1 MDSHTNVFCVDDLT
15 PSDLKTLLLHLN
27 IVVRSDMGVEKMKET
42 LQLSSIYMEKFES
55 YDLRDVVVFFNE
67 DTQVVNLVTK
77 DKKEAL
83 YELDCEYPCCICHFN
98 VDDDGECGQG
108 LQCSVCESWFHNKC
122 TDTPLAN
129 EFYNSLTDSPE
140 FIKICC
146 PPCLKNGQV
155 KRLYKQIAKFQGDF
169 KKELSDVKLL
179 LNSYLQSSETEF
191 TTLCDKIESHK
202 GDVSCIKTEISCVT
216 NELECL
222 KSAVNSDLSRF
233 SNDIGEKI
241 QMNADTVK
249 KSHKGDVSCFKSEI
263 SCIASKLKGSK
274 NTVNSDLLSFSD
286 DVGEIFQQ
294 NVTSAIEN
302 LEEVTYKLKETSQI
316 ASNSVK
322 NLSEKAG
329 LNASAI
335 ESALDRVV
343 DNAER
348 LDKIVLR
355 SLSDNVIKSAEKIQQ
370 RLNDNVLLPG
380 TLASKLAGDLSD
392 KLAPEIVASLPNCS
406 HNPREHPLQSPS
418 QENAWITK
426 GAPNQGS
433 YLIAVIA
440 VPQNMQFTAKY
451 REICLF
457 P

>member
-202 GDVSCIKTEISCVT
+202 GDVSCIKTEISCVAS
-216 NELECL
+216 ELE
-222 KSAVNSDLSRF
+222 
-233 SNDIGEKI
+233 
-241 QMNADTVK
+241 T
-249 KSHKGDVSCFKSEI
+249 
-263 SCIASKLKGSK
+263 
-274 NTVNSDLLSFSD
+274 
-286 DVGEIFQQ
+286 
-294 NVTSAIEN
+294 
-302 LEEVTYKLKETSQI
+302 
-316 ASNSVK
+316 
-322 NLSEKAG
+322 
-329 LNASAI
+329 
-335 ESALDRVV
+335 
-343 DNAER
+343 
-348 LDKIVLR
+348 
-355 SLSDNVIKSAEKIQQ
+355 
-370 RLNDNVLLPG
+370 
-380 TLASKLAGDLSD
+380 
-392 KLAPEIVASLPNCS
+392 
-406 HNPREHPLQSPS
+406 
-418 QENAWITK
+418 
-426 GAPNQGS
+426 
-433 YLIAVIA
+433 
-440 VPQNMQFTAKY
+440 
-451 REICLF
+451 
-457 P
+457 